1 MEIRHGNYRVTT
13 DKYQWMFQ
21 KSTGFTTDKNGVE
34 REGWDTWGY
43 YSTLDQLIDATSERL
58 LRRADGS
65 AEDAIRD
72 IVLIL
77 KPLLADIRDAQA
89 ALKEM
94 VA

>member
-1 MEIRHGNYRVTT
+1 MEVRHGNYRVTT
-13 DKYQWMFQ
+13 DQYQWMFQ
-21 KSTGFTTDKNGVE
+21 KSTGVRKDKNGKD

-43 YSTLDQLIDATSERL
+43 YSTLEQLIDATSERL

-72 IVLIL
+72 IVLIP
-77 KPLLADIRDAQA
+77 KPLLTDIREAQA
-89 ALKEM
+89 ALKGM